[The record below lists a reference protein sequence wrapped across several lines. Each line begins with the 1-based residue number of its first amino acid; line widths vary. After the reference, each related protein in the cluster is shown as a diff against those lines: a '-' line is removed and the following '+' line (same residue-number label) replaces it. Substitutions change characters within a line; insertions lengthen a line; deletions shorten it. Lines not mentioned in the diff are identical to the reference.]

1 MKKRYILSGI
11 LGGGFFATS
20 YLLLSLGII
29 PSAIASAVAFTA
41 GTLAFKDEY
50 DLDDLGDANKESYK
64 KLLIESNKNLA
75 ALKKLKHSISDYSI
89 NGNIENI
96 INTTEKIINLLHEK
110 TDKISSATKFLNYYL
125 PITIKILE
133 RYDEID
139 DQKLTSKSSRDFLEK
154 TRNLTVN
161 IEKAFE
167 NQLNNLY
174 NDELIDTN
182 AEIKVFETML
192 KSDGLLSD
200 TINVKKDGGKDE

>member
-20 YLLLSLGII
+20 YLLLGLGII
-29 PSAIASAVAFTA
+29 PSAVASAVAFTA